1 MKLKKLLGFTLSS
14 ILVISA
20 VNSAYAS
27 IGIKINNQVL
37 NTDVEPQIV
46 NGRTMVPVRA
56 IFEGIGANVEW
67 NPSSKTITGKKD
79 NTTIVMQIGD
89 NIMTIND
96 KTVEMDSAA
105 MIIDERTYAPARYVA
120 EAFGYEVSWNSE
132 LKEVYINDKTI
143 SPAAV
148 KTETTTKSAD
158 VTTKSE
164 TTTETTTNTI
174 TKAETTNKAV
184 TKNETTTNTAK
195 TETTTKSAAK
205 TETTTKTAQKTETTT
220 KAAKVET
227 TTETT
232 TLSAADIVNSSPVQG
247 VGQATYKLIKND
259 INLAFKNY
267 YIGNADNNNRFQKGT
282 YSKLMAMWDS
292 TAKTD
297 EEKQYVAQSKIVY
310 QNIITTCKRI
320 DQRRAKHQGNAS
332 VNTYCSDRKDK
343 LEELIK
349 NYFLSKNIDEVKKGA
364 EAIKNFA
371 SATVNK

>member
-1 MKLKKLLGFTLSS
+1 MKLRKLLGFTLSS

-20 VNSAYAS
+20 ANSTYAS

-148 KTETTTKSAD
+148 KIETTTKSPD
-158 VTTKSE
+158 VTTKAE

-174 TKAETTNKAV
+174 TKEETTTKAV
-184 TKNETTTNTAK
+184 TKNETTTNTA
-195 TETTTKSAAK
+195 
-205 TETTTKTAQKTETTT
+205 KTETTT

-310 QNIITTCKRI
+310 QNIITTCKKI

-349 NYFLSKNIDEVKKGA
+349 NYFLSKNIDEVKKEA
-364 EAIKNFA
+364 EAIKKFA

>member
-89 NIMTIND
+89 NIMTINN

-148 KTETTTKSAD
+148 KTETSTKSAD

-205 TETTTKTAQKTETTT
+205 TETTTKTAKT
-220 KAAKVET
+220 ET